1 MTDTREGWI
10 LLLDDDPLVTESL
23 GALLKEES
31 SWNVAVFNRPLEALA
46 SLERQDYQ
54 VVMSDFLMPE
64 MDGVSFLKQV
74 RELQPRTSRILIT
87 GYADKQNAIRSINEA
102 GLYHFIE
109 KPWDNASLLLILRNA
124 MERATMLT
132 ELSDRMEQLAKQ
144 DQSLEELRS
153 RLLKAI
159 L

>member
-1 MTDTREGWI
+1 
-10 LLLDDDPLVTESL
+10 
-23 GALLKEES
+23 
-31 SWNVAVFNRPLEALA
+31 
-46 SLERQDYQ
+46 
-54 VVMSDFLMPE
+54 MPE

-124 MERATMLT
+124 MERSTMLA
-132 ELSDRMEQLAKQ
+132 ELSDRMAQLAKQ

>member
-1 MTDTREGWI
+1 MTDAREGWI
-10 LLLDDDPLVTESL
+10 LLLDDDPLVTDSL

-31 SWNVAVFNRPLEALA
+31 TWNVAVFNRPLEALA
-46 SLERQDYQ
+46 SLERQAYQ

-64 MDGVSFLKQV
+64 LDGVSFLKQV

-109 KPWDNASLLLILRNA
+109 KPWDNTSLLLILRNA
-124 MERATMLT
+124 MERSTMIE
-132 ELSDRMEQLAKQ
+132 ELSERMEQLAKQ
-144 DQSLEELRS
+144 DQSLEDLRS